1 VICAS
6 NESQQPI
13 DAAPI
18 ANRRLQNQQP
28 WSSWRL
34 AAIRHWRSKKAA
46 VVGASKFFDSSV
58 SSGSQYQLQSGKPV
72 PGLDGK
78 EPRFAREYS
87 AAVPFIQ
94 GQRRRYCAAKK
105 YFELVGLPH

>member
-28 WSSWRL
+28 GSSWGL
-34 AAIRHWRSKKAA
+34 AGTGDQALAFKKAA
-46 VVGASKFFDSSV
+46 VVGASKFLTAVLAADRNINYSR
-58 SSGSQYQLQSGKPV
+58 
-72 PGLDGK
+72 
-78 EPRFAREYS
+78 ENRFRALMARS
-87 AAVPFIQ
+87 
-94 GQRRRYCAAKK
+94 
-105 YFELVGLPH
+105 